1 MVLGHGSD
9 WAEACQSIVA
19 ADRFRFPI
27 LQFPK
32 TSGQLVVFVPRFVV
46 FGQHVVEVQR
56 QALQLVGF

>member
-1 MVLGHGSD
+1 MVLGHRSD

-46 FGQHVVEVQR
+46 FRQHVVEIQR
-56 QALQLVGF
+56 RAVLVVAS